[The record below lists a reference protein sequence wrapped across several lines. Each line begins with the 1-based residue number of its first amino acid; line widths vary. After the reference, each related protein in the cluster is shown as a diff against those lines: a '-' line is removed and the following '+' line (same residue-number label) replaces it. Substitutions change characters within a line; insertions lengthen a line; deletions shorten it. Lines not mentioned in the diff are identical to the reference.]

1 LGALSEKQVK
11 IIEKALSF
19 IQKYQDDYDDA
30 ILNGGDLKASL
41 NELDKK
47 FKGIFKFLHSNNIDK
62 ELFIQILFIGIAN
75 RRLEEENNPIE
86 S

>member
-30 ILNGGDLKASL
+30 ILNGGDLKAAL